1 MDFFFFIEKSFGEG
15 CKSLYVLLFR
25 GCYCSQKLCQFLN
38 GIFSSMKSN
47 ISLKK
52 NARKRESRV
61 LSRVKMKQRND
72 GARSRNIPPN
82 FHLVPFFA
90 RKFIRR
96 AQCERRSICKPW
108 KPVAFARR
116 IGKNR
121 NVRHGHVLVT
131 SSVTKRPSRSAS
143 ILVRTSHMSLSTRG
157 KSMEWGG
164 FRDYADIYRQWNPQR
179 QLLPSPGYHGVV
191 YPPRNKQ

>member
-1 MDFFFFIEKSFGEG
+1 MVRTVCPAIVSQRGFLLVTLASDRTQSVRCVSLFYSFVGGYFVRGWTFFFFTEKSFGEG

-25 GCYCSQKLCQFLN
+25 GCCCSQKLCQFLN

-96 AQCERRSICKPW
+96 AQYERRSICKP
-108 KPVAFARR
+108 
-116 IGKNR
+116 
-121 NVRHGHVLVT
+121 
-131 SSVTKRPSRSAS
+131 
-143 ILVRTSHMSLSTRG
+143 
-157 KSMEWGG
+157 
-164 FRDYADIYRQWNPQR
+164 
-179 QLLPSPGYHGVV
+179 
-191 YPPRNKQ
+191 